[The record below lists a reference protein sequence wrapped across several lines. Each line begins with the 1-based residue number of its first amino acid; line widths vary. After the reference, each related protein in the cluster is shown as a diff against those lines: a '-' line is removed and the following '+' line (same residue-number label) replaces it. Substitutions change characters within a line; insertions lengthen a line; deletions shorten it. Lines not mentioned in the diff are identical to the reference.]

1 MCAARDAEVQVEGFS
16 TVFVFLAFF
25 VVCTWEL
32 ISGRGEFLKSRWL
45 RPPFKLQAF
54 ASSHRAPCI
63 RV

>member
-32 ISGRGEFLKSRWL
+32 ISGRGEFLNEVAATPL
-45 RPPFKLQAF
+45 
-54 ASSHRAPCI
+54 
-63 RV
+63 